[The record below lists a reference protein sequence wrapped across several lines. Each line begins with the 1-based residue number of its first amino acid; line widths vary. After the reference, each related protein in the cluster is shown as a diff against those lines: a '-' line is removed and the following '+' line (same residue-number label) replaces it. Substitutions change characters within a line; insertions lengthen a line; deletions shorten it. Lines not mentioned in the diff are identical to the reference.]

1 MKLSSLKNINFKCVA
16 NLKQN
21 GGYWSNNDITLQC
34 NSILTGYSC
43 SITDSF
49 RLYILTNQENLIG
62 INKTSNQY
70 SPNEYE
76 VEFTPVTTYSGVNDI
91 RNFLMSRAGSSV
103 DETKLTNTLESL
115 KTKYSNL
122 YFYIFTVGTGSV
134 ESAIQSFDF
143 SPSINDSFYL
153 KGNYGNEEGKIS
165 SKSAFDIGVGSDYAG
180 ISNPIASFAK
190 LLEKANGNLDT
201 DIGTPENPIV
211 PTPEADGDLAF
222 TLGSAGTGNGYNTYK
237 LKWEVVHDSESVNYS
252 EMDFS
257 VGFYQD
263 SLETKGDVFKKQ
275 KVGNGGTLDFSYA
288 NAVSVAGWS
297 WVDKLK
303 DKLPI
308 LDPSP
313 TMLSINFYVNN
324 VKVFELGLPCLLYY
338 DGSVK
343 IIAFE
348 QVKESVTYVD
358 DLGNKYTLI
367 AGNNADEN
375 NKNDMDDDDKDK
387 DDDEKGDGDD
397 KKYTGGTDS
406 VNGSALLTT
415 SYSLTVSEAHSFGS
429 WLWSSTLIDNI
440 HLVNNNPIENIVSC
454 KLFPFSVGG
463 TETQVQIGNVTSNV
477 TGQKLAENVARTFVL
492 NGGNPITVPRY
503 YSRSDVYGGKYAY
516 LDNSPFTSCRIY
528 LPYLGIKELDASE
541 VLGKNLYIKYYVD
554 LVTGMCRA
562 VIQTDKRSIYIFDG
576 QIGQDVP
583 ITASNRAQVE
593 VGYITG
599 GLQSATQ
606 IAMGAMT
613 GNVFGV
619 ISGINGAIN
628 TATNQYH
635 SETKGTPTPCNSRFD
650 SQIAYIIIDRPDL
663 PNIPSKFA
671 HQNGRICNKTLTISN
686 LTGYTELD
694 NTVDLSGIQCTS
706 TERSE
711 LLSILSSGFYA

>member
-1 MKLSSLKNINFKCVA
+1 MNLNSLKNLDFTCYSKATLFSGFWESFDYTLHDNVILSCYSVSHSHGMRVYILSITNS
-16 NLKQN
+16 LK
-21 GGYWSNNDITLQC
+21 GTVFWSNTYNPNGVEQEYNTLRTISGIQDIRNELERFDVLNIDKITNTL
-34 NSILTGYSC
+34 NSLSNKYGNLYLYVFGSGLSSTEE
-43 SITDSF
+43 SIETFDFDPKISNSFHVKDTADGSGIISTKAPFDIGPGTD
-49 RLYILTNQENLIG
+49 YA
-62 INKTSNQY
+62 
-70 SPNEYE
+70 
-76 VEFTPVTTYSGVNDI
+76 GVND
-91 RNFLMSRAGSSV
+91 
-103 DETKLTNTLESL
+103 
-115 KTKYSNL
+115 
-122 YFYIFTVGTGSV
+122 
-134 ESAIQSFDF
+134 
-143 SPSINDSFYL
+143 
-153 KGNYGNEEGKIS
+153 
-165 SKSAFDIGVGSDYAG
+165 
-180 ISNPIASFAK
+180 PIASFGK
-190 LLEKANGNLDT
+190 LLEKADGNLET
-201 DIGTPENPIV
+201 DIGEPDNPLS
-211 PTPEADGDLAF
+211 PTPEDAGILVF
-222 TLGSAGTGNGYNTYK
+222 RLGSAGTGNGYNTYK
-237 LKWEVVHDSESVNYS
+237 LTWNVEKDSNSVNYS

-257 VGFYQD
+257 IDFYQD
-263 SLETKGDVFKKQ
+263 SLETKGGQFKKQ
-275 KVGNGGTLDFSYA
+275 KVGKSGSIDFSYV
-288 NAVSVAGWS
+288 NAVGVAGWS
-297 WVDKLK
+297 WLDKLK

-308 LDPSP
+308 VDPNP
-313 TMLSINFYVNN
+313 TLLSINFYVND
-324 VKVFELGLPCLLYY
+324 VKLFSKGLPCLLYY

-348 QVKESVTYVD
+348 QVKESITWTD
-358 DLGNKYTLI
+358 EFGNKYTLT
-367 AGNNADEN
+367 AGNNAGEN

-415 SYSLTVSEAHSFGS
+415 SYSLTISEAHSFGS
-429 WLWSSTLIDNI
+429 WLWSSTMIDDI
-440 HLVNNNPIENIVSC
+440 HLVNNNPIENIVAC

-463 TETQVQIGNVTSNV
+463 TESSIQLGNVTSNV
-477 TGQKLAENVARTFVL
+477 TGQKLAENVARTFPM
-492 NGGNPITVPRY
+492 NGGKAIQVPKY
-503 YSRSDVYGGKYAY
+503 YSSPSVYGGKYAY
-516 LDNSPFTSCRIY
+516 LDNAPFTSCRIY

-541 VLGKNLYIKYYVD
+541 VLGKDLYIKYYVD

-562 VIQTDKRSIYIFDG
+562 VIQTDKRSLYVFDG

-635 SETKGTPTPCNSRFD
+635 SETHGTPTPCNSRFD
-650 SQIAYIIIDRPDL
+650 SQIAYIIVDRPDL

-686 LTGYTELD
+686 LSGYTELD
-694 NTVDLSGIQCTS
+694 NTVDLSGIQCTD

-711 LLSILSSGFYA
+711 LLTILSSGFYA

>member
-1 MKLSSLKNINFKCVA
+1 MKLGNNSFDLSLSYFSKNTFLPNGATVNYVASGNVILSAYSVTTSTGFALYIISDNA
-16 NLKQN
+16 NLSFS
-21 GGYWSNNDITLQC
+21 Y
-34 NSILTGYSC
+34 
-43 SITDSF
+43 TDW
-49 RLYILTNQENLIG
+49 
-62 INKTSNQY
+62 
-70 SPNEYE
+70 
-76 VEFTPVTTYSGVNDI
+76 D
-91 RNFLMSRAGSSV
+91 GSSKVWNPITTSTNLYQYLVGGTV
-103 DETKLTNTLESL
+103 DGTKFTNTLNELVS
-115 KTKYSNL
+115 KY
-122 YFYIFTVGTGSV
+122 GTIYYHV
-134 ESAIQSFDF
+134 FQF
-143 SPSINDSFYL
+143 SPGGSINYDETFSASVTNSFYFDNSADGGTSGVI
-153 KGNYGNEEGKIS
+153 KDSI
-165 SKSAFDIGVGSDYAG
+165 AFDIGSGQDLADANSAG
-180 ISNPIASFAK
+180 YSIGK
-190 LLEKANGNLDT
+190 LFEKANGNLNT
-201 DIGTPENPIV
+201 DVGTPENPLS
-211 PTPEADGDLAF
+211 PSPSDDGNLVF
-222 TLGSAGTGNGYNTYK
+222 RLGSAGTGNGYNTYK
-237 LKWEVVHDSESVNYS
+237 LTWNVEKDSESVNYS

-257 VGFYQD
+257 IDFYQD
-263 SLETKGDVFKKQ
+263 SLEEKGGQFKKQ
-275 KVGNGGTLDFSYA
+275 KVGKSGSIDFSYV

-297 WVDKLK
+297 WLDKLK

-313 TMLSINFYVNN
+313 TLLSINFYVND
-324 VKVFELGLPCLLYY
+324 VKLFSIGLPCLLYY

-343 IIAFE
+343 IISLD
-348 QVKESVTYVD
+348 QVKDSITWTD

-367 AGNNADEN
+367 AGNNAGEN

-429 WLWSSTLIDNI
+429 WLWSSTMIDNI
-440 HLVNNNPIENIVSC
+440 HLVNNNPIENIVAC

-463 TETQVQIGNVTSNV
+463 TESSIQLGNVTSNV
-477 TGQKLAENVARTFVL
+477 TGQKLAENVARTFVM
-492 NGGNPITVPRY
+492 NGGNAIRVPRY
-503 YSRSDVYGGKYAY
+503 YSSIDVYGGKYAY
-516 LDNSPFTSCRIY
+516 LDNAPFTSCRIY

-541 VLGKNLYIKYYVD
+541 VLGKDLYIKYYVD

-562 VIQTDKRSIYIFDG
+562 VIQTDKRSLYVFDG

-635 SETKGTPTPCNSRFD
+635 SETHGTPTPCNSRFD
-650 SQIAYIIIDRPDL
+650 SQIAYIIVDRPDL

-686 LTGYTELD
+686 LSGYTELD
-694 NTVDLSGIQCTS
+694 NTVDLSGIQCTD

-711 LLSILSSGFYA
+711 ILAILSSGFYA

>member
-1 MKLSSLKNINFKCVA
+1 MKLNSLREINFTCYSKLTDVTGWWGSGDISLSDNAILACYSVSPLNGFRVFMLSSTPLLKGTRIYA
-16 NLKQN
+16 NIHNPTETEGDYNPSGTISGTQN
-21 GGYWSNNDITLQC
+21 IKNE
-34 NSILTGYSC
+34 LTRYG
-43 SITDSF
+43 
-49 RLYILTNQENLIG
+49 
-62 INKTSNQY
+62 
-70 SPNEYE
+70 
-76 VEFTPVTTYSGVNDI
+76 GVNE
-91 RNFLMSRAGSSV
+91 S
-103 DETKLTNTLESL
+103 KLTNTLNSL
-115 KTKYSNL
+115 STKYGEL
-122 YFYIFTVGTGSV
+122 YYYTFAVTKDISDELTTEYIFT
-134 ESAIQSFDF
+134 
-143 SPSINDSFYL
+143 PSISNSFYV
-153 KGNYGNEEGKIS
+153 KDNADDSGTIS
-165 SKSAFDIGVGSDYAG
+165 TKTAFNIGLGTDYAG
-180 ISNPIASFAK
+180 VNHPVASFGK
-190 LLEKANGNLDT
+190 LLEKADGNLDT
-201 DIGTPENPIV
+201 DIGEPDNPLS
-211 PTPEADGDLAF
+211 PGTEDDGNLVF
-222 TLGSAGTGNGYNTYK
+222 RLGSAGTGNGYNTYK
-237 LKWEVVHDSESVNYS
+237 LTWNVEQDSNSVNYS

-257 VGFYQD
+257 IDFYQD
-263 SLETKGDVFKKQ
+263 SLETKGGQFKKQ
-275 KVGNGGTLDFSYA
+275 KVGKSGSLDFSYT
-288 NAVSVAGWS
+288 NAVAVAGWS
-297 WVDKLK
+297 WLDKLK

-308 LDPSP
+308 VDPNP
-313 TMLSINFYVNN
+313 TLLSINFYVND
-324 VKVFELGLPCLLYY
+324 VKLFSKGLPCLLYY

-348 QVKESVTYVD
+348 QVKESITWTD
-358 DLGNKYTLI
+358 EFGNKYTLT
-367 AGNNADEN
+367 AGNNAGEN

-429 WLWSSTLIDNI
+429 WLWSSTMIDNI
-440 HLVNNNPIENIVSC
+440 HLVNNNPIENIVAC

-463 TETQVQIGNVTSNV
+463 TEASIQLGNVTSNV
-477 TGQKLAENVARTFVL
+477 TGQKLAENVARTFPM
-492 NGGNPITVPRY
+492 NGGKAIQVPKY
-503 YSRSDVYGGKYAY
+503 YSSPSVYGGKYAY
-516 LDNSPFTSCRIY
+516 LDNAPFTSCRIY

-541 VLGKNLYIKYYVD
+541 VLGKDLYIKYYVD

-562 VIQTDKRSIYIFDG
+562 VIQTDKRSLYVFDG

-635 SETKGTPTPCNSRFD
+635 SETHGTPTPCNSRFD
-650 SQIAYIIIDRPDL
+650 SQIAYIIVDRPDL

-686 LTGYTELD
+686 LSGYTELD
-694 NTVDLSGIQCTS
+694 NTVDLSGIQCTD

-711 LLSILSSGFYA
+711 LLAILSSGFYA

>member
-1 MKLSSLKNINFKCVA
+1 MKLNSLKSFDFSGYNKYTDTANI
-16 NLKQN
+16 
-21 GGYWSNNDITLQC
+21 W
-34 NSILTGYSC
+34 NSFRPSLSSQSVILAGYSC
-43 SITDSF
+43 SIEDKF
-49 RLYILTNQENLIG
+49 IIYILSNVSNLKGKNLIATTYNTTETEYDYKPYVTLTG
-62 INKTSNQY
+62 INDIKSRLTQY
-70 SPNEYE
+70 G
-76 VEFTPVTTYSGVNDI
+76 GVN
-91 RNFLMSRAGSSV
+91 SV
-103 DETKLTNTLESL
+103 KLTNTLNSL
-115 KTKYSNL
+115 HERYGEL
-122 YFYIFTVGTGSV
+122 YYYQFIFGQGPL
-134 ESAIQSFDF
+134 ESAIIEFIFEATISNSFHIKDKY
-143 SPSINDSFYL
+143 DSS
-153 KGNYGNEEGKIS
+153 GKIS
-165 SKSAFDIGVGSDYAG
+165 SKAPFDIGQGTDYAG
-180 ISNPIASFAK
+180 VNNPIASFGK
-190 LLEKANGNLDT
+190 LLEKADGNLDT
-201 DIGTPENPIV
+201 DIGEPDNPLS
-211 PTPEADGDLAF
+211 PGTEDDGNLVF
-222 TLGSAGTGNGYNTYK
+222 RLGSAGTGSGYNTYK
-237 LKWEVVHDSESVNYS
+237 LTWNAEKDSNSVNYS

-257 VGFYQD
+257 IDFYQD
-263 SLETKGDVFKKQ
+263 SLETKGGQFKKQ
-275 KVGNGGTLDFSYA
+275 KVGKSGSIDFSYV

-297 WVDKLK
+297 WIDKLK

-308 LDPSP
+308 VDPSP
-313 TMLSINFYVNN
+313 TLLSINFYVND
-324 VKVFELGLPCLLYY
+324 VKLFSKGLPCLLYY

-343 IIAFE
+343 IISLD
-348 QVKESVTYVD
+348 QVRDSITWTDEF
-358 DLGNKYTLI
+358 GNKYTLI

-387 DDDEKGDGDD
+387 DDEEKGDGDD

-429 WLWSSTLIDNI
+429 WLWSSTMIDNI
-440 HLVNNNPIENIVSC
+440 HLVNNNPIENIVAC
-454 KLFPFSVGG
+454 KLFPFSVDG
-463 TETQVQIGNVTSNV
+463 TEASIQLGNVTSNV
-477 TGQKLAENVARTFVL
+477 TGQKLAENVARTFTM
-492 NGGNPITVPRY
+492 NGGKAIHVPRY
-503 YSRSDVYGGKYAY
+503 YSSPSVYGGKYAY
-516 LDNSPFTSCRIY
+516 LDNAPFTSCRIY

-541 VLGKNLYIKYYVD
+541 VLGKDLYIKYYVD

-562 VIQTDKRSIYIFDG
+562 VIQTDKRSLYVFDG

-635 SETKGTPTPCNSRFD
+635 SETHGTPTPCNSRFD
-650 SQIAYIIIDRPDL
+650 SQIAYIIVDRPDL

-686 LTGYTELD
+686 LSGYTELD
-694 NTVDLSGIQCTS
+694 STVDLTGIQCTD

-711 LLSILSSGFYA
+711 LLTLLSSGFYA

>member
-1 MKLSSLKNINFKCVA
+1 MKIGTLKNVSVA
-16 NLKQN
+16 CTFRTFLGGNN
-21 GGYWSNNDITLQC
+21 GYWNSDYTMSDSNVLISGYNVGSAGSPFMMVVLTT
-34 NSILTGYSC
+34 NSTSNGV
-43 SITDSF
+43 ITDNVLGNRDWSYGQF
-49 RLYILTNQENLIG
+49 TNSDDILYALGLHGIG
-62 INKTSNQY
+62 FNETKCGNTLNALQNRYGNIYLRIYQFN
-70 SPNEYE
+70 PNPTYE
-76 VEFTPVTTYSGVNDI
+76 GCDVSLSVS
-91 RNFLMSRAGSSV
+91 GSSYYLSCGQQYEGTYPNIPI
-103 DETKLTNTLESL
+103 DLGKGD
-115 KTKYSNL
+115 KY
-122 YFYIFTVGTGSV
+122 GSV
-134 ESAIQSFDF
+134 EDI
-143 SPSINDSFYL
+143 Y
-153 KGNYGNEEGKIS
+153 S
-165 SKSAFDIGVGSDYAG
+165 SLGA
-180 ISNPIASFAK
+180 
-190 LLEKANGNLDT
+190 LLAM
-201 DIGTPENPIV
+201 
-211 PTPEADGDLAF
+211 ADGDLEANIVEPNNPLTPGPSEDGNLVF
-222 TLGSAGTGNGYNTYK
+222 RLGSAGTGNGYNTYK
-237 LKWEVVHDSESVNYS
+237 LTWSVEQDSESVNYS
-252 EMDFS
+252 EMDFTI
-257 VGFYQD
+257 GFYQD
-263 SLETKGDVFKKQ
+263 SLETKGGNFKKQ
-275 KVGNGGTLDFSYA
+275 KVGKSGSVDFSYA

-297 WVDKLK
+297 WIDKLK

-308 LDPSP
+308 VDPSP
-313 TMLSINFYVNN
+313 TMMSLNFYVND
-324 VKVFELGLPCLLYY
+324 VKLFNQGLPCLLYY

-343 IIAFE
+343 LILIE
-348 QVKESVTYVD
+348 QVRDSITFTD
-358 DLGNKYTLI
+358 DFGNKYTII
-367 AGNNADEN
+367 AGNAHGEN

-429 WLWSSTLIDNI
+429 WLWSSTMIDNI
-440 HLVNNNPIENIVSC
+440 HLVNNNPIENIVAC

-463 TETQVQIGNVTSNV
+463 TESSIQLGNVTSNV
-477 TGQKLAENVARTFVL
+477 TGQKLAENVARTFVM
-492 NGGNPITVPRY
+492 NGGNAIRIPRY
-503 YSRSDVYGGKYAY
+503 YSSPSVYGGKYAY
-516 LDNSPFTSCRIY
+516 LDNAPFTSCRIY

-541 VLGKNLYIKYYVD
+541 VLGKDLYIKYYVD

-562 VIQTDKRSIYIFDG
+562 VIQTDKRSLYVFDG

-635 SETKGTPTPCNSRFD
+635 SETHGTPTPCNSRFD
-650 SQIAYIIIDRPDL
+650 SQIAYIIVDRPDL

-686 LTGYTELD
+686 LSGYTELD
-694 NTVDLSGIQCTS
+694 NTVDLSGIQCTD

-711 LLSILSSGFYA
+711 LLTILSSGFYA